1 MSKEVLI
8 NNDYFL
14 CEKSIDEEGRVEWG
28 ISYKTSL
35 EKTINHFKG
44 VGIAYEESIFTCV
57 WNRTGRIHIKTVAE
71 RGDNELSFLRKA
83 ADVHDNRSKRLGQD
97 RFYDRD

>member
-35 EKTINHFKG
+35 EKTINHL
-44 VGIAYEESIFTCV
+44 V
-57 WNRTGRIHIKTVAE
+57 
-71 RGDNELSFLRKA
+71 ELYNKVDSSTEINKA
-83 ADVHDNRSKRLGQD
+83 
-97 RFYDRD
+97 

>member
-14 CEKSIDEEGRVEWG
+14 CEKSIDEEGKIEWG

-35 EKTINHFKG
+35 EKTIKHLVELYNK
-44 VGIAYEESIFTCV
+44 VGSSTEI
-57 WNRTGRIHIKTVAE
+57 N
-71 RGDNELSFLRKA
+71 KA
-83 ADVHDNRSKRLGQD
+83 
-97 RFYDRD
+97 